1 MLVTGKTDSEHFHN
15 LEEVLQR
22 LQRHGVGLRKENSQF
37 LQESVEYLGHRIDK
51 TRVHTS
57 SQKVKAVVNAP
68 SPHNLRELR
77 SFLGLLNYYARF
89 LPNLASTLHPLHV
102 LLRAD
107 EPWHWSDS
115 CKRAFQAAKQK
126 LVEAPVLAHYNLD
139 YPIVLA
145 GDASAYGVGAVISH
159 RLPDGS
165 ECPVAYA
172 SRTLTKSERNYA
184 QVEKEALSLVFGV
197 RKFHQY
203 LYDRQFTILTDHK
216 PQILGPKNNIP
227 PLAAARMQRW
237 ALLLSA
243 YVYDIHFRPT
253 GSHGNA
259 NWLSRLPLA
268 TETPVVNCTDP
279 TAFNV
284 MQLNSLPVQ
293 MSEIR
298 AATRTDEVLSKVLC
312 CLQQGWPED
321 TQGPLTPFWRR
332 KEELAIESDCI
343 LWGVRVVVPAKL
355 HKKVL
360 EELHRGHPGVVRM
373 KALAW
378 SHVWWPELDKEIEEC
393 AKACSACQAN
403 KHVPAKA
410 PLHPWNWPSSLWE
423 RIHIDF
429 AGPVAGKML
438 LIIMDAHSKWPE
450 VMVMDSTTSSKT
462 ITVLRETFARYGL
475 PRQTVSGNRPQFT
488 SNEFKEFLASN
499 GVKHIT
505 TSPYYPSSNG
515 AAERMVQSVKRA
527 VQAGLQRGDSL
538 D

>member
-102 LLRAD
+102 LLCAD

-216 PQILGPKNNIP
+216 PLKTILGPKNNIP

-410 PLHPWNWPSSLWE
+410 PLHPWNWPSSPWE

-438 LIIMDAHSKWPE
+438 LIVMDAHSKWPE

-462 ITVLRETFARYGL
+462 ITVLREMFARYGL
-475 PRQTVSGNRPQFT
+475 PRQIVSDNRPQFT

-505 TSPYYPSSNG
+505 TSPYCPSSNG
-515 AAERMVQSVKRA
+515 AAE
-527 VQAGLQRGDSL
+527 
-538 D
+538 